1 MTNLERIKN
10 MNAEELAKVIFHINS
25 YCCKVCK
32 FKRKGKRC
40 MGSDCRATI
49 KLWLESEVSE

>member
-1 MTNLERIKN
+1 MKQIDRIRS
-10 MNAEELAKVIFHINS
+10 MNAEELAEMIFHINS

-40 MGSDCRATI
+40 MGNDCRTTI
-49 KLWLESEVSE
+49 KDWLESEVEK